1 MGKCYIAL
9 LAFFLFSSVFSGN
22 RKVRVSSW
30 FCASKR
36 MYLTPTDGKKTRD
49 ISALYLRTFPF
60 CSPQLEVPFE
70 KEAHP
75 GLQEMLAKSIR
86 AFTPLRLAAGESPSQ
101 ASPISSRSLLW
112 SKMTKRGTKRESPQ
126 REINHCKTLLSC
138 YTHQVRRGPIS
149 GKGRVKTQHCRLCG

>member
-1 MGKCYIAL
+1 MGKCYCFASI
-9 LAFFLFSSVFSGN
+9 LFSSSVFSGN

-36 MYLTPTDGKKTRD
+36 IYLTPTDGKETTD
-49 ISALYLRTFPF
+49 IPALYLKIFLSTLF
-60 CSPQLEVPFE
+60 SSMEVPFE

-75 GLQEMLAKSIR
+75 GLQEMLANSIR
-86 AFTPLRLAAGESPSQ
+86 AFIPLLLAAGESPSQ
-101 ASPISSRSLLW
+101 AFPISSRSQMW

-126 REINHCKTLLSC
+126 REINHCKTLLPC

-149 GKGRVKTQHCRLCG
+149 GKGRVKTGDTTL